1 MKGQKTVPVSVNS
14 MRCEQ
19 TGTHIE
25 LLRLAVQVVQ
35 RPVRHPRPLHP
46 LQQPPAPPRLLEVPR
61 EHPVEL
67 ALDPVDAHAVGHEEV
82 AREAVPLLAHAQAQ
96 APLLDQPEVD
106 PRRLVFAL
114 VVRVPAPLSVL
125 AEMWREHDMAR
136 HVQQTRH
143 LRGLERVRDRHR
155 RVVVLP
161 ERCDARQREHTR
173 RHHHRERELAEQRRL
188 RCLHSALEP
197 GSRITRVTGYIPCR
211 ETWSQQ

>member
-14 MRCEQ
+14 MRSEQ

-35 RPVRHPRPLHP
+35 RPVRDLRPLHP

-61 EHPVEL
+61 EHPVKL
-67 ALDPVDAHAVGHEEV
+67 ALDPVDAHPVGHQEV
-82 AREAVPLLAHAQAQ
+82 PREPVPFLAHAQAQ
-96 APLLDQPEVD
+96 APVLDQAQVD
-106 PRRLVFAL
+106 PRELLVCL
-114 VVRVPAPLSVL
+114 GVVAPATLLRV
-125 AEMWREHDMAR
+125 EMWRQRDMAR
-136 HVQQTRH
+136 CVQQPGHLCGFEGVRH
-143 LRGLERVRDRHR
+143 RHR

-211 ETWSQQ
+211 ETWSRQ